1 MVMHVS
7 ASDFEE
13 DVLKEKGVVVVDFWA
28 TWCGP
33 CKMIAPIV
41 EELDEEMSNV
51 KFVKV
56 DVDKNLQI
64 ANQYKI
70 VSIPTLK
77 IFKDGK
83 LINTLI
89 GFKTKDALKIDVE
102 ACLYNEKITV
112 SNNETVIFLLC
123 YIKKNM
129 LTDGCYITFFY
140 FLHPRTSCY
149 FRIVKI

>member
-13 DVLKEKGVVVVDFWA
+13 EVLKEKGVVVVDFWA

-56 DVDKNLQI
+56 DVDKNPQI

-77 IFKDGK
+77 IFK
-83 LINTLI
+83 
-89 GFKTKDALKIDVE
+89 
-102 ACLYNEKITV
+102 EK
-112 SNNETVIFLLC
+112 
-123 YIKKNM
+123 
-129 LTDGCYITFFY
+129 
-140 FLHPRTSCY
+140 
-149 FRIVKI
+149 

>member
-1 MVMHVS
+1 MVMHVC

-13 DVLKEKGVVVVDFWA
+13 EVLKEKGVVAVDFWA

-102 ACLYNEKITV
+102 ACL
-112 SNNETVIFLLC
+112 
-123 YIKKNM
+123 
-129 LTDGCYITFFY
+129 
-140 FLHPRTSCY
+140 
-149 FRIVKI
+149 

>member
-13 DVLKEKGVVVVDFWA
+13 EVLKEKGVVVVDFWA

-41 EELDEEMSNV
+41 EELDEEMSNF

-56 DVDKNLQI
+56 DVDKNPQI

-102 ACLYNEKITV
+102 ACL
-112 SNNETVIFLLC
+112 
-123 YIKKNM
+123 
-129 LTDGCYITFFY
+129 
-140 FLHPRTSCY
+140 
-149 FRIVKI
+149 

>member
-1 MVMHVS
+1 MHVS

-13 DVLKEKGVVVVDFWA
+13 EVLKEKGVVVVDFWA

-56 DVDKNLQI
+56 DVDKNPQI

-102 ACLYNEKITV
+102 ACL
-112 SNNETVIFLLC
+112 
-123 YIKKNM
+123 
-129 LTDGCYITFFY
+129 
-140 FLHPRTSCY
+140 
-149 FRIVKI
+149 

>member
-13 DVLKEKGVVVVDFWA
+13 EVLKEKGVVVVDFWA

-89 GFKTKDALKIDVE
+89 GFKTKDAIKIDVE
-102 ACLYNEKITV
+102 ACL
-112 SNNETVIFLLC
+112 
-123 YIKKNM
+123 
-129 LTDGCYITFFY
+129 
-140 FLHPRTSCY
+140 
-149 FRIVKI
+149 

>member
-13 DVLKEKGVVVVDFWA
+13 EVLKEKGVVIVDFWA

-56 DVDKNLQI
+56 DVDKNPQI

-102 ACLYNEKITV
+102 ACL
-112 SNNETVIFLLC
+112 
-123 YIKKNM
+123 
-129 LTDGCYITFFY
+129 
-140 FLHPRTSCY
+140 
-149 FRIVKI
+149 

>member
-1 MVMHVS
+1 MAVIELNS
-7 ASDFEE
+7 KNFESE
-13 DVLKEKGVVVVDFWA
+13 VLQSRMPVLIDFWA

-56 DVDKNLQI
+56 DVDKNPQI

-102 ACLYNEKITV
+102 ACL
-112 SNNETVIFLLC
+112 
-123 YIKKNM
+123 
-129 LTDGCYITFFY
+129 
-140 FLHPRTSCY
+140 
-149 FRIVKI
+149 

>member
-13 DVLKEKGVVVVDFWA
+13 EVLKENGVVVVDFWA

-56 DVDKNLQI
+56 DVDKNPQI

-102 ACLYNEKITV
+102 ACL
-112 SNNETVIFLLC
+112 
-123 YIKKNM
+123 
-129 LTDGCYITFFY
+129 
-140 FLHPRTSCY
+140 
-149 FRIVKI
+149 

>member
-1 MVMHVS
+1 MSNAQDVNDSTFEQEVLQ
-7 ASDFEE
+7 ASTP
-13 DVLKEKGVVVVDFWA
+13 VLVDFWA

-56 DVDKNLQI
+56 DVDKNPQI

-102 ACLYNEKITV
+102 ACL
-112 SNNETVIFLLC
+112 
-123 YIKKNM
+123 
-129 LTDGCYITFFY
+129 
-140 FLHPRTSCY
+140 
-149 FRIVKI
+149 

>member
-13 DVLKEKGVVVVDFWA
+13 EVLKEKGVVVVDFWA

-51 KFVKV
+51 KFIKV
-56 DVDKNLQI
+56 DVDKNPQI

-89 GFKTKDALKIDVE
+89 VFKTKDALKIDVE
-102 ACLYNEKITV
+102 ACL
-112 SNNETVIFLLC
+112 
-123 YIKKNM
+123 
-129 LTDGCYITFFY
+129 
-140 FLHPRTSCY
+140 
-149 FRIVKI
+149 

>member
-13 DVLKEKGVVVVDFWA
+13 EVLKEKGVVVVDFWA

-56 DVDKNLQI
+56 DVDKNPQI

-102 ACLYNEKITV
+102 A
-112 SNNETVIFLLC
+112 
-123 YIKKNM
+123 
-129 LTDGCYITFFY
+129 
-140 FLHPRTSCY
+140 
-149 FRIVKI
+149 

>member
-13 DVLKEKGVVVVDFWA
+13 EVLKEKGVVVVDFWA

-56 DVDKNLQI
+56 DVDKNPQI

-77 IFKDGK
+77 IFKNGK

-89 GFKTKDALKIDVE
+89 GFKTKDALKIDIE
-102 ACLYNEKITV
+102 ACL
-112 SNNETVIFLLC
+112 
-123 YIKKNM
+123 
-129 LTDGCYITFFY
+129 
-140 FLHPRTSCY
+140 
-149 FRIVKI
+149 

>member
-13 DVLKEKGVVVVDFWA
+13 EVLKEKGVVVVDFWA

-56 DVDKNLQI
+56 DVDKNIQI

-102 ACLYNEKITV
+102 ACL
-112 SNNETVIFLLC
+112 
-123 YIKKNM
+123 
-129 LTDGCYITFFY
+129 
-140 FLHPRTSCY
+140 
-149 FRIVKI
+149 

>member
-13 DVLKEKGVVVVDFWA
+13 EVLKEKGVVVVDFQA

-56 DVDKNLQI
+56 DVDKNPQI

-102 ACLYNEKITV
+102 ACL
-112 SNNETVIFLLC
+112 
-123 YIKKNM
+123 
-129 LTDGCYITFFY
+129 
-140 FLHPRTSCY
+140 
-149 FRIVKI
+149 

>member
-1 MVMHVS
+1 MAMHVS

-13 DVLKEKGVVVVDFWA
+13 EVLKEKGVVVVDFWA

-102 ACLYNEKITV
+102 ACL
-112 SNNETVIFLLC
+112 
-123 YIKKNM
+123 
-129 LTDGCYITFFY
+129 
-140 FLHPRTSCY
+140 
-149 FRIVKI
+149 

>member
-1 MVMHVS
+1 MVNVI
-7 ASDFEE
+7 DINDETFENE
-13 DVLKEKGVVVVDFWA
+13 VINSTIPVVVDFWA

-56 DVDKNLQI
+56 DVDKNPQI

-102 ACLYNEKITV
+102 ACL
-112 SNNETVIFLLC
+112 
-123 YIKKNM
+123 
-129 LTDGCYITFFY
+129 
-140 FLHPRTSCY
+140 
-149 FRIVKI
+149 

>member
-13 DVLKEKGVVVVDFWA
+13 EVLKEKGVVVVDFWA

-56 DVDKNLQI
+56 DVDKNPQI

-83 LINTLI
+83 FINTLI
-89 GFKTKDALKIDVE
+89 GFKTKDALKIDIE
-102 ACLYNEKITV
+102 ACL
-112 SNNETVIFLLC
+112 
-123 YIKKNM
+123 
-129 LTDGCYITFFY
+129 
-140 FLHPRTSCY
+140 
-149 FRIVKI
+149 

>member
-13 DVLKEKGVVVVDFWA
+13 EVLKEKGVVVVDFWA

-41 EELDEEMSNV
+41 EELDEEMLNV
-51 KFVKV
+51 KFIKV
-56 DVDKNLQI
+56 DVDKNPQI

-102 ACLYNEKITV
+102 ACL
-112 SNNETVIFLLC
+112 
-123 YIKKNM
+123 
-129 LTDGCYITFFY
+129 
-140 FLHPRTSCY
+140 
-149 FRIVKI
+149 

>member
-13 DVLKEKGVVVVDFWA
+13 EVLKEKGVVVVDFWA

-56 DVDKNLQI
+56 DVDKNPQI

-102 ACLYNEKITV
+102 A
-112 SNNETVIFLLC
+112 FL
-123 YIKKNM
+123 
-129 LTDGCYITFFY
+129 
-140 FLHPRTSCY
+140 
-149 FRIVKI
+149 